1 MRGSLR
7 NELGVSFVR
16 SACLRASAPITKGA
30 VSFTHDP
37 KHQNTKDPSLS
48 FRKPVIVLAFA
59 SALVLTQFASAQTFQ
74 VLHNFTGGYDGGTPP
89 YTLTQDAAGHFF
101 GTASMGGKNGDG
113 TVFRFERVN
122 ANWVLLPAYNFS
134 GQDGQ
139 PGWGVTLAP
148 DGTIYTVAS
157 YASVFGGPCGTAI
170 HLRPSPIPPR
180 STDMTWKETVL
191 RTYVKNQEGC
201 PTGNLLLDSAG
212 NLYGV
217 TQDGGPHG
225 WGSVFELT
233 RNGSVWT
240 ETILYAFQGQADGGA
255 PYSGLITD
263 TVGNLYGTASAAGA
277 DGKGVVFE
285 LKPSGGSWT
294 EQVLY
299 TFQGGNDGGQ
309 PVAGLIFDNSGNLY
323 GATASWGS
331 GGGGTVFKLAPSG
344 GSWSYSVLASFTGSD
359 GPVASV
365 TLDSSG
371 NLYGTTFRDDSYG
384 YGSVFKLTPSGAG
397 WTYTDLHDFTGGTD
411 GGYPG
416 GGVVLDSSG
425 NLYGTAVTG
434 GTNGFGVLY
443 EITPW

>member
-1 MRGSLR
+1 M
-7 NELGVSFVR
+7 
-16 SACLRASAPITKGA
+16 I
-30 VSFTHDP
+30 HDP
-37 KHQNTKDPSLS
+37 KHQNPKGPAFS
-48 FRKPVIVLAFA
+48 FRKPFIITAFA
-59 SALVLTQFASAQTFQ
+59 FALLITQLADAQTFQ
-74 VLHNFTGGYDGGTPP
+74 VLHNFTGGIDGGNPP
-89 YTLTQDAAGHFF
+89 YTLAQDTAGHLF
-101 GTASMGGKNGDG
+101 GTSNSGGRNGAG
-113 TVFRFERVN
+113 VVFRFQRMN
-122 ANWVLLPAYNFS
+122 SAWVLTPVYAFS

-139 PGWGVTLAP
+139 PGWGVTLSP

-170 HLRPSPIPPR
+170 HLRPSLIAPPAVPAY
-180 STDMTWKETVL
+180 WNETAL
-191 RTYVKNQEGC
+191 RTYVKSQEGC
-201 PTGNLLLDSAG
+201 PTGNLLLDSSG

-217 TQDGGPHG
+217 TQDGGPNG

-233 RNGSVWT
+233 RNGSAWT

-255 PYSGLITD
+255 PYSGLIMD
-263 TVGNLYGTASAAGA
+263 NAGNLYGTASAAGA
-277 DGKGVVFE
+277 NRQGVVFE
-285 LKPSGGSWT
+285 LKQSGGSWT

-299 TFQGGNDGGQ
+299 TFQGANDGGQ
-309 PVAGLIFDNSGNLY
+309 PVAGLIFDNAGNLY

-365 TLDSSG
+365 TMDSRG
-371 NLYGTTFRDDSYG
+371 NLYGTTFMDDSYG
-384 YGSVFKLTPSGAG
+384 YGSVFKLTPSGGG

-416 GGVVLDSSG
+416 GGVVLDSGG

-434 GTNGFGVLY
+434 GTGGFGVLY
-443 EITPW
+443 EITP